1 MPAFFVQ
8 WRKFTPCTPSRG
20 ICGAHVGTGR
30 LRGLLKVESDHL
42 DKQPA
47 TMPALYKEGSLSSCK
62 TGSTHTCLRSTC
74 SNAQCG
80 RYHLIL
86 LTYHNYPSQSII
98 PQGLLWTLNCRKW
111 DMHIYFLAQ
120 VLASMIDKIE
130 RDGTTAIRRT
140 KLSANSNIAGDKI
153 NNIPPMQI
161 RTLFML
167 YLSFSSLVDVLYPA
181 IKLSPLPVRII
192 VAKTKTINE
201 IISSNINCAVIL
213 KDSDYLI
220 RLALAQI

>member
-1 MPAFFVQ
+1 
-8 WRKFTPCTPSRG
+8 
-20 ICGAHVGTGR
+20 
-30 LRGLLKVESDHL
+30 
-42 DKQPA
+42 
-47 TMPALYKEGSLSSCK
+47 
-62 TGSTHTCLRSTC
+62 
-74 SNAQCG
+74 
-80 RYHLIL
+80 
-86 LTYHNYPSQSII
+86 
-98 PQGLLWTLNCRKW
+98 
-111 DMHIYFLAQ
+111 MHIYFLAQ

-130 RDGTTAIRRT
+130 RGGTTAIIRT
-140 KLSANSNIAGDKI
+140 KLSANSNIIGDKI

-181 IKLSPLPVRII
+181 IKLSPLPDKII
-192 VAKTKTINE
+192 TAKTRTISE

>member
-1 MPAFFVQ
+1 MVWLDGGSSPPISTVYTGSRQ
-8 WRKFTPCTPSRG
+8 TSRSRPCRLCKQRHG
-20 ICGAHVGTGR
+20 
-30 LRGLLKVESDHL
+30 LRGTSDDVFLRKAGNNAGFFCPVEKGSP
-42 DKQPA
+42 PA
-47 TMPALYKEGSLSSCK
+47 PPQGGFAVPTGAPA
-62 TGSTHTCLRSTC
+62 
-74 SNAQCG
+74 ACG
-80 RYHLIL
+80 G
-86 LTYHNYPSQSII
+86 YPSQSII

-130 RDGTTAIRRT
+130 RGGTTAIRRT
-140 KLSANSNIAGDKI
+140 KLSANSNIIGDKI

-161 RTLFML
+161 RTLLML

-220 RLALAQI
+220 RLALEQI

>member
-8 WRKFTPCTPSRG
+8 WRKVTPYTPSRG

-30 LRGLLKVESDHL
+30 LRGLLKVESW
-42 DKQPA
+42 
-47 TMPALYKEGSLSSCK
+47 SSCK
-62 TGSTHTCLRSTC
+62 TASTHTCLRSIC

-98 PQGLLWTLNCRKW
+98 PQGLLRTLNCRKW

-130 RDGTTAIRRT
+130 RGGTTTIRRT
-140 KLSANSNIAGDKI
+140 KLSANSNIIGDKI

-213 KDSDYLI
+213 KDSDYWI
-220 RLALAQI
+220 RLALAQIWYCLPSNDLCKQNRLCA

>member
-1 MPAFFVQ
+1 
-8 WRKFTPCTPSRG
+8 
-20 ICGAHVGTGR
+20 
-30 LRGLLKVESDHL
+30 
-42 DKQPA
+42 
-47 TMPALYKEGSLSSCK
+47 
-62 TGSTHTCLRSTC
+62 
-74 SNAQCG
+74 
-80 RYHLIL
+80 
-86 LTYHNYPSQSII
+86 
-98 PQGLLWTLNCRKW
+98 
-111 DMHIYFLAQ
+111 MHIYFLAQ
-120 VLASMIDKIE
+120 VLVNMTDTIDKG
-130 RDGTTAIRRT
+130 GTIAIRTT
-140 KLSANSNIAGDKI
+140 KLSANSNIIGDNI
-153 NNIPPMQI
+153 TNIPPMHI

>member
-1 MPAFFVQ
+1 
-8 WRKFTPCTPSRG
+8 
-20 ICGAHVGTGR
+20 
-30 LRGLLKVESDHL
+30 
-42 DKQPA
+42 
-47 TMPALYKEGSLSSCK
+47 
-62 TGSTHTCLRSTC
+62 
-74 SNAQCG
+74 
-80 RYHLIL
+80 
-86 LTYHNYPSQSII
+86 
-98 PQGLLWTLNCRKW
+98 
-111 DMHIYFLAQ
+111 MHIYFLAQ

-130 RDGTTAIRRT
+130 RGGTTAIRRT
-140 KLSANSNIAGDKI
+140 KLSANSNIIGDKI

-192 VAKTKTINE
+192 IAKAKTINE

>member
-1 MPAFFVQ
+1 
-8 WRKFTPCTPSRG
+8 
-20 ICGAHVGTGR
+20 
-30 LRGLLKVESDHL
+30 
-42 DKQPA
+42 
-47 TMPALYKEGSLSSCK
+47 
-62 TGSTHTCLRSTC
+62 
-74 SNAQCG
+74 
-80 RYHLIL
+80 
-86 LTYHNYPSQSII
+86 
-98 PQGLLWTLNCRKW
+98 
-111 DMHIYFLAQ
+111 MHIYFLAQ

-140 KLSANSNIAGDKI
+140 KLSVNSNIIGDKI

-161 RTLFML
+161 RTLLML